1 MGCCGQK
8 RQALRAPTR
17 QSGNSASNQ
26 WVNVEYRSRGE
37 VEVRGPTGRTYVF
50 SGIKPIQ
57 AVHPRD
63 ARLLLRSTGFRLL

>member
-17 QSGNSASNQ
+17 QSGNPAPNG
-26 WVNVEYRSRGE
+26 WVNVEYRRRGE
-37 VEVRGPTGRTYVF
+37 LEIRGPTGRTYVF
-50 SGIKPIQ
+50 SEITPIQ